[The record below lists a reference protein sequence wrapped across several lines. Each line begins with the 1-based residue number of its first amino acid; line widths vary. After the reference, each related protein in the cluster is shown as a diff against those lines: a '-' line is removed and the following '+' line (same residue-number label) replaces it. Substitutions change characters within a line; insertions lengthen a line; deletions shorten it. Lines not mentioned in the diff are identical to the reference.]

1 MLEAIYLLEDTRSKI
16 GKIKNVADSSK
27 GFIRIGEE
35 FIKYCLEQCTDLN
48 RDNIKICRDRYG
60 KPYLDGNPDVHF
72 NVSHSSN
79 FYVFVCSPSPI
90 GIDIEKSRT
99 SFPAI
104 GIQPFFSESEWLALN
119 HRSERYFEFGEL
131 WCLKE
136 SYSKYLGLGLL
147 LPFSS
152 FSILKNSKNYSID
165 NGDQV
170 YFQYFLYKS
179 IFNIAVC
186 STSDIRRE
194 IIKIDSD
201 NFNSYLSEQSF
212 KIGKKVWF

>member
-1 MLEAIYLLEDTRSKI
+1 MLESIYLFEYTESES
-16 GKIKNVADSSK
+16 GKVKNHPDSSK
-27 GFIRIGEE
+27 GSVRIGEA
-35 FIKYCLEQCTDLN
+35 FIKYCLGRCTNLKME
-48 RDNIKICRDRYG
+48 NIKIGREQYG
-60 KPYLDGNPDVHF
+60 KPYLEGIADIHF

-79 FYVFVCSPSPI
+79 LYVFVCSSSPV

-99 SFPAI
+99 SCPDI
-104 GIQPFFSESEWLALN
+104 GIRPFFSESEWLALTCI
-119 HRSERYFEFGEL
+119 SGRYFEFGEL

-152 FSILKNSKNYSID
+152 FSILKNSKGYGID

-170 YFQYFLYKS
+170 SFQYVLYKS

-186 STSDIRRE
+186 STTAVRRE
-194 IIKIDSD
+194 IIKVELDD
-201 NFNSYLSEQSF
+201 FKRYLSEQST
-212 KIGKKVWF
+212 KIRA